1 MTGTKSYKEKK
12 TEQERGRKRYL
23 ERLIEEQ
30 EAEKEIQEY
39 ENSTD
44 GSDAPG
50 LDGERSKYMQRSE
63 GKFP

>member
-1 MTGTKSYKEKK
+1 MTSAKNYKEKK

-39 ENSTD
+39 ENSED
-44 GSDAPG
+44 GSSPDR
-50 LDGERSKYMQRSE
+50 LDGDRLEYRQRSE

>member
-1 MTGTKSYKEKK
+1 MTGTKNYKEKK

-39 ENSTD
+39 ENSED
-44 GSDAPG
+44 GSGPDR
-50 LDGERSKYMQRSE
+50 LDGQRLEYRQRSE

>member
-1 MTGTKSYKEKK
+1 MTSTKNYKEKK

-39 ENSTD
+39 ENSEDESIPDRLNGD
-44 GSDAPG
+44 GP
-50 LDGERSKYMQRSE
+50 KYRQRSE
-63 GKFP
+63 GKFS

>member
-1 MTGTKSYKEKK
+1 MTGTKNYKEKK

-39 ENSTD
+39 ENSED

-50 LDGERSKYMQRSE
+50 LDGERFKYMQRSE

>member
-1 MTGTKSYKEKK
+1 MTSAKNYKEKK

-23 ERLIEEQ
+23 ERLIEKQ

-39 ENSTD
+39 ENSED
-44 GSDAPG
+44 GNSPDR
-50 LDGERSKYMQRSE
+50 LDGDRLEYRQRSE

>member
-1 MTGTKSYKEKK
+1 MTSAKNYKEKK

-39 ENSTD
+39 ENSED
-44 GSDAPG
+44 GSSTDR
-50 LDGERSKYMQRSE
+50 LDGQRLEYRQRSE

>member
-1 MTGTKSYKEKK
+1 MTSAKNYKEKK

-39 ENSTD
+39 ERDEPTE
-44 GSDAPG
+44 PG
-50 LDGERSKYMQRSE
+50 KDCVGRR
-63 GKFP
+63 PD